1 MLLNEPNLIGC
12 YILLSSFFWLCKKN
26 TAAQY
31 CQTAFFIDFNLHRPC
46 SFHEFLICILLW
58 LACTFSTPT
67 GWRPHQENTNKCDQI
82 QRTKMHI
89 FFHPATDP
97 FPPERPQN
105 ITAENQ
111 TVSADGRVS
120 VLLRWDPP
128 REGDLQLRHYKV
140 TWSGPSGKES
150 GRVADGV
157 RLPLC
162 SSCHILLR
170 SQTLLCVWLRTPN
183 IFFCPTFT
191 ASRQEV
197 FFFALNIS
205 FVSGKC
211 VFGGKKRG
219 RAVVPKPNEV
229 LWGSLAFLSC

>member
-1 MLLNEPNLIGC
+1 M
-12 YILLSSFFWLCKKN
+12 SSWFASFSGLHARSPLPLAVGHIKR
-26 TAAQY
+26 T
-31 CQTAFFIDFNLHRPC
+31 QTSVIRFSELK
-46 SFHEFLICILLW
+46 
-58 LACTFSTPT
+58 CTF
-67 GWRPHQENTNKCDQI
+67 
-82 QRTKMHI
+82 

-162 SSCHILLR
+162 SSYHILFR
-170 SQTLLCVWLRTPN
+170 SQMLVWVWLQTPN

-191 ASRQEV
+191 ASPQEV
-197 FFFALNIS
+197 FFFFLHWIYLLLVENAFWRNS
-205 FVSGKC
+205 KGERSC
-211 VFGGKKRG
+211 QSPMRSC
-219 RAVVPKPNEV
+219 EV
-229 LWGSLAFLSC
+229 L